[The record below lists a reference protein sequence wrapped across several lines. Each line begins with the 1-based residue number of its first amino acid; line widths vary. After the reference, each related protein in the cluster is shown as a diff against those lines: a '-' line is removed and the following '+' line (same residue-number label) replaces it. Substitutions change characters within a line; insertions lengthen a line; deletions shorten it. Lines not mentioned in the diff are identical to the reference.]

1 MLAYLLWVTVEH
13 DAEYRT
19 KQWVVMLNFYPG
31 VVIWFGAGC
40 GCIFAIIV
48 KEATEDDIGESY
60 VEN

>member
-1 MLAYLLWVTVEH
+1 
-13 DAEYRT
+13 
-19 KQWVVMLNFYPG
+19 MLNFYPG